1 MKPSTSPSLE
11 PPLYTKIQDAATEDQ
26 CNNHLIDH
34 NDSTPSNPTAE
45 NDSVK
50 ELLKKI
56 IDVLETRV
64 HNEEEHS
71 NEDDKEEKM
80 KKDWMLAAA
89 VLDRICAIAVTI
101 VFIGGT
107 VAFFAVFIFHP

>member
-56 IDVLETRV
+56 IDVLVTRV
-64 HNEEEHS
+64 NNEEEQSHEGDK
-71 NEDDKEEKM
+71 EDDI

-89 VLDRICAIAVTI
+89 VLDRICAIGFTI
-101 VFIGGT
+101 IFIGGT
-107 VAFFAVFIFHP
+107 LVTATLFIARP